1 MTGTTYSRSSTS
13 MRRSKGGAS
22 PRAHLIE
29 RAIQALTLPLLAVL
43 IIWKLGCAAV
53 AQGFPNRPLKLI
65 VPMAQGGPADS
76 GARLYASALGEIL
89 GQNVVVENRSGASG
103 VVGTETVVRSVPDGY
118 TLLFGSSSVFA
129 VNPAV
134 IPNLRFD
141 VRRDLKLIG
150 LLMQT
155 DLVLASRPGVGA
167 NTLAEL
173 VKTSKAQP
181 GKLSFASSG
190 NGGITHLL
198 AELLSLEAG
207 ITLLQIPFRGAG
219 PAIIGMLSS
228 DADLTASG
236 IPGLAQHIKSGK
248 AVGVGLAS
256 PTRSPLLPDVPTF
269 AELGYPGVEAQNWY
283 GVAVSA
289 ATAAEIFETLD
300 AATTKVVASAGF
312 KAVLEKAGM
321 ELMAMNAKDSAPYI
335 LREIDKWARV
345 AKTANIRIEP

>member
-1 MTGTTYSRSSTS
+1 MQ
-13 MRRSKGGAS
+13 RRDDEAREPGPLAG
-22 PRAHLIE
+22 RAL
-29 RAIQALTLPLLAVL
+29 RLVCYAVL
-43 IIWKLGCAAV
+43 VMAAASNLGSIV
-53 AQGFPNRPLKLI
+53 LAQGFPSRPLKLV

-76 GARLYASALGEIL
+76 GARLFASSLGDIL
-89 GQNVVVENRSGASG
+89 GQNVIVENRSGASG
-103 VVGTETVVRSVPDGY
+103 VVGTEAVVKSAPDGY

-155 DLVLASRPGVGA
+155 DLVFASRPGVGA

-173 VKTSKAQP
+173 IKTAKAHP

-198 AELLSLEAG
+198 AELLGLEAG
-207 ITLLQIPFRGAG
+207 ISLLQIPFRGAG

-248 AVGVGLAS
+248 AVGVGIAS
-256 PTRSPLLPDVPTF
+256 PARSPLMPDVPTF
-269 AELGYPGVEAQNWY
+269 AEQGYPGVEAQNWY
-283 GVAVSA
+283 GVAVAA
-289 ATAAEIFETLD
+289 ATPADIFETLD
-300 AATTKVVASAGF
+300 AATSKVLASAGF
-312 KAVLEKAGM
+312 KATLEKIGM
-321 ELMAMNAKDSAPYI
+321 ELMAMGAKEAAPYI
-335 LREIDKWARV
+335 VREIDKWSRV
-345 AKTANIRIEP
+345 AKAANIRLDP